1 MYTYGEK
8 LKEIRKYLR
17 FSQEEMAHKLCLAP
31 RAYAAY
37 ERNENK
43 PPLSMLDMLHLNFNV
58 NLNWFISERGGMILP
73 DKNPYENTPADKTEI
88 IKIVEEYLEQR
99 IKKNNELNR

>member
-1 MYTYGEK
+1 MLTYGQK

-17 FSQEEMAHKLCLAP
+17 FSQEEMAKKLCLAP

-58 NLNWFISERGGMILP
+58 NLNWFISERGFMILP
-73 DKNPYENTPADKTEI
+73 DKTPYENPSAEKDFI
-88 IKIVEEYLEQR
+88 IKTVEEYLNTAQKQKR
-99 IKKNNELNR
+99 L